1 MFVSLAKLR
10 RHKISTR
17 TTASIQHGCSN
28 KRPCGVNINC
38 PIETGLMIW
47 VTSLSQDRKL
57 LFGANRKALD
67 IFSLISIFKLIVLL
81 GCIEVKLMF
90 RNSYLDVRRKLNFN
104 SRNTNIQNILYQI
117 KTWNRWKKTSK
128 NYLSLELWKCRIGHF
143 WK

>member
-57 LFGANRKALD
+57 VFGANRKALD
-67 IFSLISIFKLIVLL
+67 IFSLISIFKLIVFLA
-81 GCIEVKLMF
+81 
-90 RNSYLDVRRKLNFN
+90 SKLNFN
-104 SRNTNIQNILYQI
+104 SRNEHFHKILYRKNL
-117 KTWNRWKKTSK
+117 KTGKEKSTK
-128 NYLSLELWKCRIGHF
+128 DLSWDLWKCRIWRF
-143 WK
+143 FVEVTIRAICQLSD